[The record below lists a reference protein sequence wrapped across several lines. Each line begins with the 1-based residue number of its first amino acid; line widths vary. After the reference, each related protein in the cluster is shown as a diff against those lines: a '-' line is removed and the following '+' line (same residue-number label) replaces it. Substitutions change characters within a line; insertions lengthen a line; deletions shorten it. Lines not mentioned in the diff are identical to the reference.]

1 MHYNSAIS
9 STVRKVPK
17 MEQSVAKVA
26 KVAQVG
32 GRSGQIAQVEM
43 AQPEVARPEV
53 ARPEVA
59 RPEVAQ
65 PEVARVEVAD
75 LGLARLAQHLTEPGE
90 RECLRCFLMR
100 MIREFGCDGTHRWT
114 IRWRDLRAPRAR
126 GLVGRMQRR
135 GGGGCDCEVIF
146 TVCPGYPETGSAAP
160 CAGILRS
167 GSAVPCDPRPLGK
180 SA

>member
-9 STVRKVPK
+9 PTVRKVPK
-17 MEQSVAKVA
+17 MEQSVAKVDQA
-26 KVAQVG
+26 RVCSGQVAQAD
-32 GRSGQIAQVEM
+32 IAQAEI
-43 AQPEVARPEV
+43 AQAGAAEAGVAQGGGAQAEVAEV
-53 ARPEVA
+53 EG
-59 RPEVAQ
+59 
-65 PEVARVEVAD
+65 AD
-75 LGLARLAQHLTEPGE
+75 PGLARLAQHLTEPGE

-135 GGGGCDCEVIF
+135 GGGCCDCEVIF
-146 TVCPGYPETGSAAP
+146 SVFPGYPETGSAAP
-160 CAGILRS
+160 CAGILRG
-167 GSAVPCDPRPLGK
+167 GSAVPRDSRPLRK